1 MRRRR
6 KNLFQ
11 SDRRYRPKG
20 RRKVALYLFLA
31 AAMVLGLVSMAGP
44 LLVEDPL
51 HENVAGDP
59 EDAPGSVPAV
69 ADGDLAAVV
78 VPASIGRPV
87 PEFIEATL
95 QSGETASELLSE
107 YLSPEEIHNLGAA
120 CREVFP
126 LSRLRAG
133 QPYRIHVQNGR
144 LGSFEYEIGPEE
156 KLVVV
161 RGAEGFGVR
170 REPIVYE
177 VRTVPVSGAITQS
190 LYAAVSAAGEDPGL
204 AVRLAEIFAWDV
216 DFFRDIQPGDTFK
229 ALVEKRYRKGQ
240 FAGYGRIMAAEF
252 VNQGHAFRGYLF
264 EDAGGRPAYF
274 DAGGKSL
281 RKAFLKAPLTFSRV
295 SSGFS
300 HSRLHPVLKI
310 RRPHLGVDYAAAKGT
325 PVKTI
330 GDGTISAR
338 GWDRGGGN
346 YLRVRHNGVYETV
359 YMHLSGFAKGMQKG
373 ARVHQG
379 QVIGYVGSTG
389 LSTGPHLDFRM
400 KKHGKYLDPRKVTS
414 PPCDPVPGKRM
425 AEFRTLVEQLT
436 AELGRIGILTAD
448 AGDKPRNI

>member
-281 RKAFLKAPLTFSRV
+281 RKAFLKSPLPFTRI
-295 SSGFS
+295 SSGYS
-300 HSRLHPVLKI
+300 MNRMHPILKY
-310 RRPHLGVDYAAAKGT
+310 RRPHQAIDYAAPTGT
-325 PVKTI
+325 PISTVA
-330 GDGTISAR
+330 DGVIAETGSNNSQGR
-338 GWDRGGGN
+338 F
-346 YLRVRHNGVYETV
+346 VRIKHSNGYETD
-359 YMHLSGFAKGMQKG
+359 GAGPGNDNRFA
-373 ARVHQG
+373 
-379 QVIGYVGSTG
+379 G
-389 LSTGPHLDFRM
+389 L
-400 KKHGKYLDPRKVTS
+400 
-414 PPCDPVPGKRM
+414 
-425 AEFRTLVEQLT
+425 
-436 AELGRIGILTAD
+436 
-448 AGDKPRNI
+448 KPASL